1 MKYLSRLVVNK
12 QDLSNYSKDYV
23 IQSVIESENFI
34 FSANNNNNN
43 NNEIISYTNF
53 PALSI

>member
-1 MKYLSRLVVNK
+1 MKYLSRLVVKK

-23 IQSVIESENFI
+23 IQSVIESENI
-34 FSANNNNNN
+34 FSANNNN

-53 PALSI
+53 SA